1 MTRLELQLS
10 DRLAQKLARRL
21 QGRKDP
27 SVFICEVLERSFA
40 QDETPQTQTPTTTL
54 TLRFSQD
61 EMRRIEEERLRVD
74 MGRGEWVRA
83 SVRARLSPGRQLGQ
97 RDRTVLRRVVDEL
110 KVVTRQVRRLRWA
123 VDGPGG
129 AADPTAVQQ
138 AVARLEETV
147 RLVGEAVRQSL
158 LGNDAYWSRLAD
170 PATGDET
177 SLPDGHMSDPRLEA
191 LIPPVR
197 PRKP

>member
-1 MTRLELQLS
+1 MTKLELQLS

-27 SVFICEVLERSFA
+27 SDFICEVLERSFA

-83 SVRARLSPGRQLGQ
+83 AVRARLSPGRQLGQ
-97 RDRTVLRRVVDEL
+97 RDRAALRRVAEEL

-123 VDGPGG
+123 VDGRGG
-129 AADPTAVQQ
+129 AADPAAVQQ
-138 AVARLEETV
+138 AVDRLEETV

-158 LGNDAYWSRLAD
+158 LGSDAYWNRLTD
-170 PATGDET
+170 PAAPVERPP
-177 SLPDGHMSDPRLEA
+177 PDDDMPDPRRDA
-191 LIPPVR
+191 PVR
-197 PRKP
+197 PRKA